1 MARMHS
7 RKRGVSGSNKPYRKS
22 PPSWVRYK
30 PKEIEM
36 LVVKLA
42 KEGKTASQIG
52 IILRDSYGIPNVKDI
67 TGKKLHKILEE
78 KKLSTEIPED
88 LMGVIKKNIKVRKHL
103 EDNPTDK
110 VAKRGLQLAESKIK
124 RLVKY
129 YKREGRLSADWRYDP
144 EKVRLLIE

>member
-7 RKRGVSGSNKPYRKS
+7 RKKGRAGSKKPFSKTA
-22 PPSWVRYK
+22 PSWVRYK

-42 KEGKTASQIG
+42 KEGKTSSQIG
-52 IILRDSYGIPNVKDI
+52 IMLRDSYGIPSVKDI
-67 TGKKLHKILEE
+67 TGKKINKILEE
-78 KKLSTEIPED
+78 KKLSSDIPED
-88 LMGVIKKNIKVRKHL
+88 LMGVIKKNIQVRKHL
-103 EDNPTDK
+103 EENPTDR

-129 YKREGRLSADWRYDP
+129 YKREGKMASDWKYDP